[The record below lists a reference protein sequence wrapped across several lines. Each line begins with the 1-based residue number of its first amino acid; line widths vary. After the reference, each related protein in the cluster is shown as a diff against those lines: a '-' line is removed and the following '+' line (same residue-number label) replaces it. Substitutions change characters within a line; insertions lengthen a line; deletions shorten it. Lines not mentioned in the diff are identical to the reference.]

1 MPGKAKLIFRFFIL
15 GIFFGILYLLN
26 AYSPIIKNFTGNIM
40 NKTTSAVA
48 GVKTGTIASTPIKSG
63 STSAKAI
70 PPLPEK
76 IKTDISNSINNVK
89 KNSMNIK
96 IKDILGAFAR
106 LGNVVKDVEHIGE
119 KARNMTNDQL
129 KKAAKK

>member
-1 MPGKAKLIFRFFIL
+1 MPGKTKFIFRFFIL

-26 AYSPIIKNFTGNIM
+26 VYSPIIKSYVGNIM
-40 NKTTSAVA
+40 NKSTATVA
-48 GVKTGTIASTPIKSG
+48 GVKTGSIASTPIKSG

>member
-1 MPGKAKLIFRFFIL
+1 M
-15 GIFFGILYLLN
+15 LN